1 MARYARLAREPAG
14 VLVVTV
20 WADADGLHRVV
31 SLTDPEPRAVEPAPE
46 LRRNHAADDAAVL
59 DLVRTWLEAV
69 GERSRRP
76 VPRAVK

>member
-1 MARYARLAREPAG
+1 M
-14 VLVVTV
+14 VTV

-31 SLTDPEPRAVEPAPE
+31 SLTDPEPRAVELE

-59 DLVRTWLEAV
+59 DLVRNWLEAV